1 MRSFS
6 DTEKRILRFM
16 AYPPMPQDICI
27 ISLFENFSDCYL
39 IGWPEDCSSL
49 ELVHSQDKDWKDVR
63 AKIFDI
69 IVLLQYLESN
79 QYIGVFQLNLLKDNQ
94 IYNRKMFDVE
104 RDGKGNLLMWAK
116 DTCKLN
122 IKIPNDKGTGLVFEP
137 GPFTRILEKA
147 LRGKEN
153 KIHYYLIIEE
163 MNRGNAQAILGD
175 IFQLLDRD
183 EYGNSKYKI
192 TNYVIA
198 EYLKEKKVTTYSEKI
213 GIPSN
218 LSIIA
223 TINTSDQNVFN
234 LELKELHGMN

>member
-122 IKIPNDKGTGLVFEP
+122 IKIPNDKGIEGEYTRKLLVA
-137 GPFTRILEKA
+137 TSIL
-147 LRGKEN
+147 KEN
-153 KIHYYLIIEE
+153 TTAAEQIKRYANSSFHATQNLRDFVDNDFQTKEDLQYTQTRKQTWI
-163 MNRGNAQAILGD
+163 AIWISLCVGIGGKNEKLLT
-175 IFQLLDRD
+175 IFIQR
-183 EYGNSKYKI
+183 YK
-192 TNYVIA
+192 
-198 EYLKEKKVTTYSEKI
+198 
-213 GIPSN
+213 
-218 LSIIA
+218 
-223 TINTSDQNVFN
+223 
-234 LELKELHGMN
+234 